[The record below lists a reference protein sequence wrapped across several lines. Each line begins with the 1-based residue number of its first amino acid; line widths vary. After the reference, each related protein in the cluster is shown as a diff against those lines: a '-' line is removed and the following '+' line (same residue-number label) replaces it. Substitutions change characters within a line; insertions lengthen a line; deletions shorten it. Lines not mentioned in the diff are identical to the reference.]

1 MKFLLHHTISR
12 AMINVM
18 LLIKATTQ
26 LYTKNG
32 KYLSCVYAAMTT
44 ADAAPATTEHIYF
57 FHYCLLFGLNYRVP
71 VSNAMMVC
79 TMSSRVLF
87 CKFYSSACLK
97 CKTRSAE
104 RGEVRGKKV
113 VSELSPSNRNLYLD
127 DIIGWLRYF
136 YAKWRAALCKHWLI
150 RPHQLGENN
159 Y

>member
-1 MKFLLHHTISR
+1 
-12 AMINVM
+12 MINVM

-44 ADAAPATTEHIYF
+44 ADAAPATTKHIYF

-79 TMSSRVLF
+79 TLSSRVLF

-97 CKTRSAE
+97 CKTRSVE

-113 VSELSPSNRNLYLD
+113 VSEQQPKQQEHLD
-127 DIIGWLRYF
+127 DIIG
-136 YAKWRAALCKHWLI
+136 
-150 RPHQLGENN
+150 
-159 Y
+159 